1 MKNKLYLLLLLA
13 GLFAC
18 SKDSFCDESFCVR
31 INGKRWWPSSGF
43 KTNSLSFTLTDNG
56 SIFWFSAQNGST
68 SLLVSVRD
76 TIRGIQVREYQLGEH
91 FNAGYYTE
99 DSNEDFRTDQSH
111 TGSLSIASIDSY
123 KTTVSGTFRFK
134 ARNAMTGEVAE
145 ISNGSFNATYY
156 EY

>member
-1 MKNKLYLLLLLA
+1 MKNRLYLLILLV
-13 GLFAC
+13 GLLSC

-56 SIFWFSAQNGST
+56 NRFWFSATNGST

-76 TIRGIQVREYQLGEH
+76 TINGIRVRDYELGEH
-91 FNAGYYTE
+91 LNAGYYTQ
-99 DSNEDFRTDQSH
+99 DTNMDFRTDQTR
-111 TGSLSIASIDSY
+111 TGSLSISSIDRY
-123 KTTVSGTFRFK
+123 KRTISGTFHFK
-134 ARNAMTGEVAE
+134 AHNSTTGEVVE

-156 EY
+156 EF